1 VRYWAVM
8 PIAPLGP
15 GSEDSA
21 SAAALL
27 AERIPDALAP
37 LARLAFNYRWSWAL
51 GGPELFAA
59 VDGDRWAIC
68 HHNPVRLLQEAP
80 LASLARAASDADLC
94 RRAQELEERIAAE
107 LAAPPR
113 DGVPPDRPVA
123 FFCAEYGVHP
133 SLPIYAGGLG
143 VLAGDRPLDV
153 GRRRAPCRARRLLTA
168 HHGNGAIVQ
177 PVVDDGP
184 TG

>member
-1 VRYWAVM
+1 M

-15 GSEDSA
+15 GSEDAA

-59 VDGDRWAIC
+59 VDADRWAIC

-94 RRAQELEERIAAE
+94 RRARELEERIAAE

-133 SLPIYAGGLG
+133 SPPIYAGGLG
-143 VLAGDRPLDV
+143 VLA
-153 GRRRAPCRARRLLTA
+153 RRLC
-168 HHGNGAIVQ
+168 
-177 PVVDDGP
+177 
-184 TG
+184 